1 MTNELHHIYLFECV
15 NCNAKIA
22 VTSPCLQVNC
32 PVCNRDISDV
42 RTVNLSINGRWY
54 VGELD
59 EYQERDICV
68 TQDGVEKRIA
78 NEPFDNDTA
87 CELIEGANLLELLF
101 GVPEGEGDDGE

>member
-1 MTNELHHIYLFECV
+1 MTHELHHIYLFECTA
-15 NCNAKIA
+15 CDTKIA
-22 VTSPCLQVNC
+22 VTRPCMQVSC
-32 PVCNRDISDV
+32 PICGRDV
-42 RTVNLSINGRWY
+42 RSVRVVNLSTGGRWY

-101 GVPEGEGDDGE
+101 GVPEGEEDDGE